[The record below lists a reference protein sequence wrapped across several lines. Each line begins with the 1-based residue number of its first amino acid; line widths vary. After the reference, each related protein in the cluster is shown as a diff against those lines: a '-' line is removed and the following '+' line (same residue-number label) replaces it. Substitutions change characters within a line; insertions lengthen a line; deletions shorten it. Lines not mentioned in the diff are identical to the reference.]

1 MNMQPLRSPAAAQQR
16 SCASR
21 DEEGSDV
28 AAPAALSSWITAE
41 IGACVDRVTDRCRAE
56 LEAARRERDEARQQA
71 QHECARAAAVEAEAA
86 NLRAAFGASLDE
98 WQLEQARALGDH
110 ARTCASLPLDQLLS
124 IFHELGK
131 GNTAANV
138 LAALVDG
145 LAREFTRVALFR
157 VDGGGLECTRQTG
170 FDAQSDISRRAIPLL
185 GNSLLT
191 RCVKTR
197 HPEAYFSAPHADSGA
212 TVLFGGTPACALA
225 MPIVFQGEV
234 VGVVYA
240 DDSNDA
246 ECPEGTPQ
254 ARAKFGELV
263 YRHAM
268 QMLVGLSTAHAS
280 HQPCSH
286 VEGTFQPTVD
296 EVPQAL
302 RDLALR
308 LADELEQ
315 EYTANAEIGRNRLVC
330 QQRLREQLEQARRFY
345 AERILQSEGALEG
358 PMAAN
363 FLDQHLI
370 AIARARRDT
379 SFGCDLTTLVAS

>member
-1 MNMQPLRSPAAAQQR
+1 MGQPA
-16 SCASR
+16 
-21 DEEGSDV
+21 DTT
-28 AAPAALSSWITAE
+28 ALSSWITAE
-41 IGACVDRVTDRCRAE
+41 IGGCVDRVTNRCRVE
-56 LEAARRERDEARQQA
+56 LEAALRERDAARQQA
-71 QHECARAAAVEAEAA
+71 QQDGARAAAVEAEAA
-86 NLRAAFGASLDE
+86 DLRAAFDASLDE
-98 WQLEQARALGDH
+98 LQLEQARALGEH
-110 ARTCASLPLDQLLS
+110 ARTCTSLPLDQLLS
-124 IFHELGK
+124 VFHELGK
-131 GNTAANV
+131 ASTAGDA
-138 LAALVDG
+138 LAALVEG
-145 LAREFTRVALFR
+145 LAREFSRVALFR
-157 VDGGGLECTRQTG
+157 VHNGGLECTRQTG
-170 FDAQSDISRRAIPLL
+170 FDAQSDISRLAIPLL

-197 HPEAYFSAPHADSGA
+197 RLEAYFGAPHGGSGA

-225 MPIVFQGEV
+225 MPIVFQGTV

-268 QMLVGLSTAHAS
+268 QMLIGLSAAHAS
-280 HQPCSH
+280 HQPDSP
-286 VEGTFQPTVD
+286 VEWTIPPTVD

-308 LADELEQ
+308 LAGELEQ
-315 EYTANAEIGRNRLVC
+315 EYTANAELGRPHLVC
-330 QQRLREQLEQARRFY
+330 QQRLREQLEQSRRFY

-379 SFGCDLTTLVAS
+379 SFGRDLAALVAP